1 MAKTHRLNTRIT
13 AELKKRIQEYA
24 SLADRS
30 ESWVVEAA
38 LTRMIGKPE
47 KAK

>member
-1 MAKTHRLNTRIT
+1 MPKSHRLNTRIT
-13 AELKKRIQEYA
+13 AALKKRLQEYA
-24 SLADRS
+24 ALADRS

-38 LTRMIGKPE
+38 LMRMIGKPE